1 MVKSAIRIRFHAH
14 SIRFHPYFFGGALI
28 HLVGETLKA
37 RVCATG
43 SNSVC
48 LLAAPT
54 AEPLRACGRGKATFG
69 VRGKGYSGAVRWGRA
84 ISSSC
89 AGEVVVGCSER
100 ELGQLRAVRG
110 GQRFGPVLGQPL
122 LGGRPR
128 CVRA

>member
-1 MVKSAIRIRFHAH
+1 MAIARSWLWPGSFARLSASAGVVGE
-14 SIRFHPYFFGGALI
+14 PGFGGSQTCSE
-28 HLVGETLKA
+28 VSS
-37 RVCATG
+37 ATG

-48 LLAAPT
+48 LLAAPV
-54 AEPLRACGRGKATFG
+54 AEPLRACERGKATFG

-128 CVRA
+128 CLRA